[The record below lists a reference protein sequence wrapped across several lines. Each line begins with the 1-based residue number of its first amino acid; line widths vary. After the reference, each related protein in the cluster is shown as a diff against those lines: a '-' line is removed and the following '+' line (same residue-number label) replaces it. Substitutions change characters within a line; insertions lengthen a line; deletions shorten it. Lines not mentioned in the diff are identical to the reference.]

1 MNTQGK
7 KAPVCA
13 KRDHI
18 HTEHGVER
26 YDPYYW
32 LRDKENQEV
41 IQYLNDEN
49 EYTSQVMADTQN
61 LQDSLYEEMLAR
73 IKQQDESVPYFKNDY
88 WYYTRF
94 EEGKEYPIFC
104 RKKGNLKN
112 EEIVLLNVNELA
124 EGHAYY
130 QIGGLSIS
138 EDNDW
143 IAYSVDTQSRR
154 IYTIYFKNLTTGE
167 VSEQA
172 IANTTGSAVWS
183 ANNDIIFY
191 TTKNEETLR
200 SDTIYRYTRSSS
212 ESVLVYHEPD
222 EAFYAHIHKSKSR
235 KYLIIGATS
244 TLTSEYRFVE
254 ANEPTQE
261 FRLFQSRVRG
271 MEYGIA
277 HFQDHFYIL
286 TNWEAKNFRLMK
298 CGLEHTDRSNWQEEI
313 PHRADT
319 LLEGMDLFNDFM
331 VLEERSKGLTQ
342 IRIKQFSAATD
353 YYMRFDDETY
363 TAGTS
368 VNPEYNTQILR
379 FGYTSMTTPSSTY
392 DFDMATQEKTLLKQT
407 EIVGGYDSS
416 AYDSKRLYIT
426 ARDGVEVPV
435 SIVFNRKFPPSA
447 NTPLL
452 LYGYGSYGHSMDPYF
467 SSLRLSL
474 LNRGIS
480 FAIAHI
486 RGGEEMGRSWYDDG
500 KLLNKLNTFNDFIDI
515 ADYLVNNEY
524 TSTKHMYAMGGSAG
538 GLLVGAVMNMRPDL
552 WNGIFASVPF
562 VDVVTTMFDESIPLT
577 TGEFDEW
584 GNPKDKEFFDYIMKY
599 SPYDNVEEKDY
610 PNILV
615 TTGFHDSQVQY
626 WEPAKWVAKLRD
638 LKTDN
643 NILLFKTEMEF
654 GHSGASGRFQRI
666 KEVALEYTYLLSLEG
681 ITS

>member
-486 RGGEEMGRSWYDDG
+486 RGGEEMGRSWYDNG

-584 GNPKDKEFFDYIMKY
+584 GNPKDKEFFDHIMKY
-599 SPYDNVEEKDY
+599 RPYDNVEEKDY

>member
-104 RKKGNLKN
+104 RKKGSLKN

-353 YYMRFDDETY
+353 YYMRFDDETF

-524 TSTKHMYAMGGSAG
+524 TSTKHIYAMEG
-538 GLLVGAVMNMRPDL
+538 
-552 WNGIFASVPF
+552 VP
-562 VDVVTTMFDESIPLT
+562 E
-577 TGEFDEW
+577 
-584 GNPKDKEFFDYIMKY
+584 DY
-599 SPYDNVEEKDY
+599 
-610 PNILV
+610 
-615 TTGFHDSQVQY
+615 
-626 WEPAKWVAKLRD
+626 
-638 LKTDN
+638 
-643 NILLFKTEMEF
+643 
-654 GHSGASGRFQRI
+654 
-666 KEVALEYTYLLSLEG
+666 
-681 ITS
+681 